1 MLIVGVGAVA
11 GVLIYAFLEMI
22 IGLMLHAVVWISG
35 AVMGTDMT
43 HFGVTDNI
51 FSVIERSIDL
61 GPLAGQVDLMATA
74 KAIGFAVIALQLVIG
89 IMKSMMAPMTGENTE
104 NPWQVLARCLT
115 AGFLIVFFF
124 GVSIGENYRA
134 PGAIELFGKA
144 MSSALSYLSGPYDT
158 AFASAQGIGGAF
170 VSGPKTHIAIIIL
183 LGGMLAGVIGAAITY
198 IERLLSFYFYMLLGP
213 LFLSLYSGR
222 NTQEAAKQWI
232 LGIFVQALVIFLSL
246 FMWILFLNNLASLKD
261 ILTVGETS
269 TEFIFRAGLCMG
281 ILALVQ
287 NSERLLNGAGIRTIP
302 NGDTARMAAAGIGA
316 FSAGV
321 GTALSGS
328 KFLNSSSAGKAANA
342 KVWDTIGK
350 LPSPSAAVKDLFAS
364 RSQKAAAGSAGTYA
378 SSVRASSAAA
388 SGRKT
393 LADTGWYQAVDAQ
406 KAPSQR
412 SSSTAGTGLLSN
424 MPFRT
429 AASGSAQTMYPNT
442 GASGAYPAGTAVR
455 ADTDGSLRIMPGIG
469 ATASQAANIARGNDV
484 FSAITGIGRG
494 TVSSADAFDTVNNA
508 IGGGLTT
515 MGYAASGSGS
525 AAAVGMAD
533 GTAGVMFKAH
543 DTKNGEDAVL
553 VYAPSGEKE
562 LSDPARTSVMAGY
575 DNGTSGMALI
585 LSVNEDYDA
594 DRRSLLDREPTV
606 SFDINDPKYQTDIS
620 YTASFRTPKEAFRIP
635 EDDDPGKH
643 RNGGRS
649 G

>member
-1 MLIVGVGAVA
+1 MVGVGAVA

-35 AVMGTDMT
+35 AVMGSDMT

-89 IMKSMMAPMTGENTE
+89 IMKSMMAPVTGENTE
-104 NPWQVLARCLT
+104 SPWQVLARCLT
-115 AGFLIVFFF
+115 AGFLIIFFF

-183 LGGMLAGVIGAAITY
+183 LGGMLAGVISAAITY

-213 LFLSLYSGR
+213 LFLSLYAGR
-222 NTQEAAKQWI
+222 NTQEAAKQWM

-321 GTALSGS
+321 GTALSGA
-328 KFLNSSSAGKAANA
+328 KMLDNSAPGKAANA

-350 LPSPSAAVKDLFAS
+350 IPSPAAAVKDLFAS
-364 RSQKAAAGSAGTYA
+364 GSGKAAGASGSYA
-378 SSVRASSAAA
+378 SAVRASSAAA

-393 LADTGWYQAVDAQ
+393 LADTGWYQAVDAH

-412 SSSTAGTGLLSN
+412 SSSFAGTGLASN

-429 AASGSAQTMYPNT
+429 AASGSAQMMYPKT
-442 GASGAYPAGTAVR
+442 GTSGAYPAGTAVR
-455 ADTDGSLRIMPGIG
+455 ADTDGSLRIMPGMG
-469 ATASQAANIARGNDV
+469 ATASQAANIARGNDI

-494 TVSSADAFDTVNNA
+494 TVSSADAFDTVDNA
-508 IGGGLTT
+508 VGGGLSAK
-515 MGYAASGSGS
+515 GYAASGSGS

-533 GTAGVMFKAH
+533 GTAGIMFKAH
-543 DTKNGEDAVL
+543 DTKKGSDAVL

-575 DNGTSGMALI
+575 DNGTSGTSLI

-594 DRRSLLDREPTV
+594 NRRSLLEREPTV
-606 SFDINDPKYQTDIS
+606 SFDINDPRYQTDIS
-620 YTASFRTPKEAFRIP
+620 YTSSYRTPKEAFRIP
-635 EDDDPGKH
+635 EDDDTVKH
-643 RNGGRS
+643 RNGGSS